1 MQNATTEDAENE
13 TVETI
18 SKAAQS
24 FDRERR
30 TNSIHSSKQPQ
41 YSLISKTPTVGHTV
55 TRQNIK
61 DSYQVNFTRL
71 PKMTALAS
79 IDKTGNSN
87 VKSENRNT
95 FNREDPPH
103 STSSETFNGR
113 GKGVQSNSIDE
124 HIDNKDHGARDDRKT
139 EKLENIEDTR
149 SDKPPLRDRSEKFER
164 WHEFKPHKVEH
175 RMFTSECTVQ
185 LSGNSREVPKIVVDK
200 SADPN
205 IKKFL
210 SELITD
216 RSTFD
221 KAVKEGITET
231 KTTTSVVRRTI
242 ITNTSKQSETPSNE
256 TEQVLQSDDVD
267 KANTVLTSQTEKILE
282 EQNGSEIYKE
292 TLTSSTQESK
302 NDVSSDGKTTV
313 KTVINTEDV
322 HIAKI
327 ETSNKTPTTVTK
339 DNELESSTKA
349 KTMSPNFLTVDSQKM
364 QRPSDVARRSSFVQT
379 DNFASPEFIKED
391 LSEEEEEDVFSGK
404 KLPPQSDI
412 FKRSSVDDDDED
424 LLVNA
429 ELNKG
434 SKVNM
439 LQRLCR
445 GIIYITQH
453 PTTYVIRIC
462 TLHIIVFKYL
472 QCVSNVSK
480 RNLVVVL
487 N

>member
-18 SKAAQS
+18 SKTAQS

-79 IDKTGNSN
+79 IDKSGNSN

-139 EKLENIEDTR
+139 GKLESIEDTR

-164 WHEFKPHKVEH
+164 WHEFKPPKIEH

-185 LSGNSREVPKIVVDK
+185 LSGNSREVPNIVVDK

-267 KANTVLTSQTEKILE
+267 KGNTVLTSQTEKILE
-282 EQNGSEIYKE
+282 EQNGSEIHKE
-292 TLTSSTQESK
+292 TLTSNTQVSK

-327 ETSNKTPTTVTK
+327 ETSNKTPTTTTK

-453 PTTYVIRIC
+453 PTT
-462 TLHIIVFKYL
+462 
-472 QCVSNVSK
+472 
-480 RNLVVVL
+480 
-487 N
+487 